1 MDYLKRAFQGISR
14 ITISSASA
22 TRTPPVTQEKSPV
35 EELVQSFRECCRLID
50 YFAGL
55 ENAESIE
62 ADRALHESKI
72 REHLKMIIFILQE
85 ESSRWINDANEL
97 SLDDPSILNDEEQL
111 QTKMPCISTFLK
123 YRMVY
128 ELCTRAQRDL
138 PRGCMP

>member
-14 ITISSASA
+14 ITSTARS
-22 TRTPPVTQEKSPV
+22 PLVVQEKSPV

-62 ADRALHESKI
+62 ADRALHESKV
-72 REHLKMIIFILQE
+72 REHVKKVISILQE
-85 ESSRWINDANEL
+85 ESSIWIDEADEL
-97 SLDDPSILNDEEQL
+97 GLDVPSIFDDEDQL
-111 QTKMPCISTFLK
+111 QTKLPCISAFLK
-123 YRMVY
+123 RRMVY